1 MAMTN
6 MKDIA
11 RCLVDKHGLKVADAE
26 HFIALMI
33 DVINEGVQRE
43 RQVKIKG
50 LGTFKLTSVSSRE
63 SVDVNTGERIVI
75 EGRDKIS
82 FTPDNA
88 MKELVNRPFSQFET
102 VVINEGV
109 ELEDE
114 FEEQLEE
121 STPVEE
127 KTESVE
133 EKTVEKVDNPHEER
147 VEAVAVV
154 SELPA
159 ETVSVE
165 EDIQENNVR
174 DAVSEPVVS
183 EVEKV
188 EFVQGTVETATDNVV
203 GDKVEMPETSSEKEV
218 EPVIGRTDMQEDTVQ
233 DTEDV
238 ATVNTPHKS
247 SYMKPLVVGF
257 VALFV
262 VLIGTIC
269 FMFMKLCQ
277 QNEQIYNFK
286 MEVQTLQM
294 ELLKKQYS
302 TMKGCS
308 KVMKPAAVAEKP
320 APAEKKPAPV
330 AEKPTPVTEK
340 STSVAEK
347 SVSSKEE
354 DAYEALN
361 KSDARVRTGAYRIV
375 GVKQVVKVKRG
386 QTLSSIS
393 RLYLGPGMECYI
405 EVMNKNKEL
414 KEGDRVKIPELKRKH
429 RK

>member
-102 VVINEGV
+102 VVVNEGV

-133 EKTVEKVDNPHEER
+133 EKTVEKVDNPHEEP

-165 EDIQENNVR
+165 EDIQENNVQ

-203 GDKVEMPETSSEKEV
+203 EDKVETPETSSEKEV

-233 DTEDV
+233 DAEDI

-247 SYMKPLVVGF
+247 PYMKLLVSSLVT
-257 VALFV
+257 LFV
-262 VLIGTIC
+262 VLVGTIC
-269 FMFMKLCQ
+269 YLFMELYQRNDRIESLMT
-277 QNEQIYNFK
+277 
-286 MEVQTLQM
+286 EVGTLQI
-294 ELLKKQYS
+294 ELLKKDYS
-302 TMKGCS
+302 TLKGPS
-308 KVMKPAAVAEKP
+308 KVMKPVAEKP
-320 APAEKKPAPV
+320 APV
-330 AEKPTPVTEK
+330 VEKPVL
-340 STSVAEK
+340 
-347 SVSSKEE
+347 SKEE
-354 DAYEALN
+354 NPYDELN
-361 KSDARVRTGAYRIV
+361 NSDARVRTGAYRIV
-375 GVKQVVKVKRG
+375 GVKQVVKVQAG
-386 QTLSSIS
+386 QTLASIS
-393 RLYLGPGMECYI
+393 RQHLGPGMECYL
-405 EVMNKNKEL
+405 EVMNKEKVL
-414 KEGDRVKIPELKRKH
+414 KKGDRVKIPELELKRHKKH
-429 RK
+429 

>member
-102 VVINEGV
+102 VVVNEGV

-133 EKTVEKVDNPHEER
+133 EKTVEKVDNRHEER

-188 EFVQGTVETATDNVV
+188 EFVQGTVETATDTVV
-203 GDKVEMPETSSEKEV
+203 KDKVETLETSSEKEV

-233 DTEDV
+233 DAEDV

-247 SYMKPLVVGF
+247 PYMKVLVSSL

-262 VLIGTIC
+262 VLVGTIC
-269 FMFMKLCQ
+269 YLFMELYQRNDRIESLMT
-277 QNEQIYNFK
+277 
-286 MEVQTLQM
+286 EVGTLQI
-294 ELLKKQYS
+294 ELLKKDYS
-302 TMKGCS
+302 TLRGPS
-308 KVMKPAAVAEKP
+308 KVMKPVAVAEKP
-320 APAEKKPAPV
+320 APV
-330 AEKPTPVTEK
+330 VEKPVP
-340 STSVAEK
+340 
-347 SVSSKEE
+347 SKKENPYDE
-354 DAYEALN
+354 LN
-361 KSDARVRTGAYRIV
+361 NSDARVRTGAYRIV
-375 GVKQVVKVKRG
+375 GVKQVVKVQAG
-386 QTLSSIS
+386 QTLASIS
-393 RLYLGPGMECYI
+393 RQHLGPGMECYL
-405 EVMNKNKEL
+405 EVMNKEKVL
-414 KEGDRVKIPELKRKH
+414 KKGDRVKIPELELKRHKKH
-429 RK
+429 

>member
-102 VVINEGV
+102 VVVNEGV

-165 EDIQENNVR
+165 EDIQENNVQ

-203 GDKVEMPETSSEKEV
+203 GDKVETPETSSEKEV

-233 DTEDV
+233 DIEDV

-247 SYMKPLVVGF
+247 LYMKLLVSSL

-262 VLIGTIC
+262 VLVGTIC
-269 FMFMKLCQ
+269 YLFMELYQRNDRIESLMT
-277 QNEQIYNFK
+277 
-286 MEVQTLQM
+286 EVGTLQI
-294 ELLKKQYS
+294 ELLKKDYS
-302 TMKGCS
+302 TLRGPS
-308 KVMKPAAVAEKP
+308 KVMKPVAVAE
-320 APAEKKPAPV
+320 KPAPV
-330 AEKPTPVTEK
+330 AEKPVP
-340 STSVAEK
+340 
-347 SVSSKEE
+347 SKEE
-354 DAYEALN
+354 NPYDELN
-361 KSDARVRTGAYRIV
+361 NSDARVRTGAYRIV
-375 GVKQVVKVKRG
+375 GVKQVVKVQAG
-386 QTLSSIS
+386 QTLASIS
-393 RLYLGPGMECYI
+393 RQHLGPGMECYL
-405 EVMNKNKEL
+405 EVMNKEKVL
-414 KEGDRVKIPELKRKH
+414 KKGDRVKIPELELKRHKKH
-429 RK
+429 

>member
-102 VVINEGV
+102 VVVNEGV

-133 EKTVEKVDNPHEER
+133 EKTVEKVDNRHEER

-159 ETVSVE
+159 ETVSLE
-165 EDIQENNVR
+165 ADIQENNVQ

-203 GDKVEMPETSSEKEV
+203 EDKVETPETSSEKEV

-233 DTEDV
+233 DAEDV
-238 ATVNTPHKS
+238 ATVSTPHKS
-247 SYMKPLVVGF
+247 PYMKLLVSSL

-262 VLIGTIC
+262 VLVGTIC
-269 FMFMKLCQ
+269 YLFMELYQRNDRIESLMT
-277 QNEQIYNFK
+277 
-286 MEVQTLQM
+286 EVGTLQI
-294 ELLKKQYS
+294 ELLKKDYS
-302 TMKGCS
+302 TLRGPS
-308 KVMKPAAVAEKP
+308 KVMKPVAVAEKP
-320 APAEKKPAPV
+320 V
-330 AEKPTPVTEK
+330 L
-340 STSVAEK
+340 
-347 SVSSKEE
+347 SKEE
-354 DAYEALN
+354 NPYDELN
-361 KSDARVRTGAYRIV
+361 NSDARVRTGAYRIV
-375 GVKQVVKVKRG
+375 GVKQVVKVQAG
-386 QTLSSIS
+386 QTLASIS
-393 RLYLGPGMECYI
+393 RQHLGPGMECYL
-405 EVMNKNKEL
+405 EVMNKEKVL
-414 KEGDRVKIPELKRKH
+414 KKGDRVKIPELELKRHKKH
-429 RK
+429 

>member
-102 VVINEGV
+102 VVVNEGV

-114 FEEQLEE
+114 FDEQLEE

-165 EDIQENNVR
+165 EDIQENNVQ
-174 DAVSEPVVS
+174 DALSESVVS

-203 GDKVEMPETSSEKEV
+203 GDKVETPETSSEKEV

-233 DTEDV
+233 DAEGI

-247 SYMKPLVVGF
+247 PYMKLLVSSL

-262 VLIGTIC
+262 VLVGTIC
-269 FMFMKLCQ
+269 YLFMELYQRNDRIESLMT
-277 QNEQIYNFK
+277 
-286 MEVQTLQM
+286 EVGTLQI
-294 ELLKKQYS
+294 ELLKKDYS
-302 TMKGCS
+302 TLRGPS
-308 KVMKPAAVAEKP
+308 KVMKPVAVAEKP
-320 APAEKKPAPV
+320 APV
-330 AEKPTPVTEK
+330 VEKPVP
-340 STSVAEK
+340 
-347 SVSSKEE
+347 SKEE
-354 DAYEALN
+354 NPYDELN
-361 KSDARVRTGAYRIV
+361 NSDARVRTGAYRIV
-375 GVKQVVKVKRG
+375 GVKQVVKVQAG
-386 QTLSSIS
+386 QTLASIS
-393 RLYLGPGMECYI
+393 RQHLGPGMECYL
-405 EVMNKNKEL
+405 EVMNKEKVL
-414 KEGDRVKIPELKRKH
+414 KKGDRVKIPELELKRHKKH
-429 RK
+429 

>member
-1 MAMTN
+1 MTN

-102 VVINEGV
+102 VVVNEGV

-114 FEEQLEE
+114 FDEQLEE

-159 ETVSVE
+159 EIVSVE
-165 EDIQENNVR
+165 EDIQENNVQ
-174 DAVSEPVVS
+174 DAVSEPVVL

-203 GDKVEMPETSSEKEV
+203 EDKVETPETSSEKEV
-218 EPVIGRTDMQEDTVQ
+218 EPVIGRTDMQEDTVK
-233 DTEDV
+233 DAEDV
-238 ATVNTPHKS
+238 TTVDTPHRS
-247 SYMKPLVVGF
+247 PYMKLLVASL

-262 VLIGTIC
+262 VLVGTIC
-269 FMFMKLCQ
+269 YLFMELYQRNDRIESLMT
-277 QNEQIYNFK
+277 
-286 MEVQTLQM
+286 EVRTLQIA
-294 ELLKKQYS
+294 LLKKEYS
-302 TMKGCS
+302 TLRGPS
-308 KVMKPAAVAEKP
+308 KVMKPVAVAEKP
-320 APAEKKPAPV
+320 APV
-330 AEKPTPVTEK
+330 VEKP
-340 STSVAEK
+340 
-347 SVSSKEE
+347 VSSKEKNPYDE
-354 DAYEALN
+354 LN
-361 KSDARVRTGAYRIV
+361 NSDARVRTGAYRIV
-375 GVKQVVKVKRG
+375 GVKQVVKVQAG
-386 QTLSSIS
+386 QTLASIS
-393 RLYLGPGMECYI
+393 RQHLGPGMECYL
-405 EVMNKNKEL
+405 EVMNKEKVL
-414 KEGDRVKIPELKRKH
+414 KKGDRVKIPELELKRHKKH
-429 RK
+429 

>member
-1 MAMTN
+1 MTN

-102 VVINEGV
+102 VVVNEGV

-114 FEEQLEE
+114 FDEQLEE

-133 EKTVEKVDNPHEER
+133 EKTVEKVDNPHEEP

-165 EDIQENNVR
+165 EDIQENNVQ

-203 GDKVEMPETSSEKEV
+203 GDKVETPETSSEKEV

-233 DTEDV
+233 DAEGI

-247 SYMKPLVVGF
+247 PYMKLLVSSL

-262 VLIGTIC
+262 VLVGTIC
-269 FMFMKLCQ
+269 YLFMELYQRNDRIESLMT
-277 QNEQIYNFK
+277 
-286 MEVQTLQM
+286 EVGTLQI
-294 ELLKKQYS
+294 ELLKKDYS
-302 TMKGCS
+302 TLRGPS
-308 KVMKPAAVAEKP
+308 KVMKPVAVAEKP
-320 APAEKKPAPV
+320 APV
-330 AEKPTPVTEK
+330 VEKPVP
-340 STSVAEK
+340 
-347 SVSSKEE
+347 SKEE
-354 DAYEALN
+354 NPYDELN
-361 KSDARVRTGAYRIV
+361 NSDARVRTGAYRIV
-375 GVKQVVKVKRG
+375 GVKQVVKVQAG
-386 QTLSSIS
+386 QTLASIS
-393 RLYLGPGMECYI
+393 RQHLGPGMECYL
-405 EVMNKNKEL
+405 EVMNKEKVL
-414 KEGDRVKIPELKRKH
+414 KKGDRVKIPELELKRHKKH
-429 RK
+429 

>member
-102 VVINEGV
+102 VVVNEGV

-147 VEAVAVV
+147 FEAVAVV

-159 ETVSVE
+159 ETVSLE
-165 EDIQENNVR
+165 EDIQENNVQ
-174 DAVSEPVVS
+174 DAVSESVVS

-203 GDKVEMPETSSEKEV
+203 EDKVETPKTSSEKEV

-233 DTEDV
+233 DAEDV

-247 SYMKPLVVGF
+247 PYMKLLVASL

-262 VLIGTIC
+262 VLVGTIC
-269 FMFMKLCQ
+269 YLFMELYQRNDRIESLMT
-277 QNEQIYNFK
+277 
-286 MEVQTLQM
+286 EVGTLQI
-294 ELLKKQYS
+294 ELLKKDYS
-302 TMKGCS
+302 TLRGPS
-308 KVMKPAAVAEKP
+308 KVMKPVAVAEKP
-320 APAEKKPAPV
+320 APV
-330 AEKPTPVTEK
+330 VEKPVL
-340 STSVAEK
+340 
-347 SVSSKEE
+347 SKEE
-354 DAYEALN
+354 NPYDELN
-361 KSDARVRTGAYRIV
+361 NSDARVRTGAYRIV
-375 GVKQVVKVKRG
+375 GVKQVVKVQAG
-386 QTLSSIS
+386 QTLASIS
-393 RLYLGPGMECYI
+393 RQHLGPGMECYL
-405 EVMNKNKEL
+405 EVMNKEKVL
-414 KEGDRVKIPELKRKH
+414 KKGDRVKIPELELKRHKKH
-429 RK
+429 

>member
-102 VVINEGV
+102 VVVNEGV

-165 EDIQENNVR
+165 EDIQENNVQ

-203 GDKVEMPETSSEKEV
+203 GDKVETPETSSEKEV

-233 DTEDV
+233 DIEDV

-247 SYMKPLVVGF
+247 LYMKLLVSSL

-262 VLIGTIC
+262 VLVGTIC
-269 FMFMKLCQ
+269 YLFMELYQRNDRIESLMT
-277 QNEQIYNFK
+277 
-286 MEVQTLQM
+286 EVGTLQI
-294 ELLKKQYS
+294 ELLKKDYS
-302 TMKGCS
+302 TLRGPS
-308 KVMKPAAVAEKP
+308 KVMKPVAVAEKP
-320 APAEKKPAPV
+320 APV
-330 AEKPTPVTEK
+330 VEKPVP
-340 STSVAEK
+340 
-347 SVSSKEE
+347 SKEE
-354 DAYEALN
+354 NPYDELN
-361 KSDARVRTGAYRIV
+361 NSDARVRTGAYRIV
-375 GVKQVVKVKRG
+375 GVKQIVKVQAG
-386 QTLSSIS
+386 QTLASIS
-393 RLYLGPGMECYI
+393 RQHLGPGMECYL
-405 EVMNKNKEL
+405 EVMNKEKVL
-414 KEGDRVKIPELKRKH
+414 KKGDRVKIPELELKRHKKH
-429 RK
+429 

>member
-102 VVINEGV
+102 VVVNEGV

-133 EKTVEKVDNPHEER
+133 EKTVEKVDNPHEEP

-165 EDIQENNVR
+165 EDIQENNVQ
-174 DAVSEPVVS
+174 DALSESVVS

-188 EFVQGTVETATDNVV
+188 EFVQGTVETATDTVV
-203 GDKVEMPETSSEKEV
+203 KDKVETLETSSEKEV

-233 DTEDV
+233 DAEDV

-247 SYMKPLVVGF
+247 PYMKVLVSSL

-262 VLIGTIC
+262 VLVGTIC
-269 FMFMKLCQ
+269 YLFMELYQRNDRIESLMT
-277 QNEQIYNFK
+277 
-286 MEVQTLQM
+286 EVGTLQI
-294 ELLKKQYS
+294 ELLKKDYS
-302 TMKGCS
+302 TLRGPS
-308 KVMKPAAVAEKP
+308 KVMKPVAVAEKP
-320 APAEKKPAPV
+320 APV
-330 AEKPTPVTEK
+330 VEKPVP
-340 STSVAEK
+340 
-347 SVSSKEE
+347 SKKENPYDE
-354 DAYEALN
+354 LN
-361 KSDARVRTGAYRIV
+361 NSDARVRTGAYRIV
-375 GVKQVVKVKRG
+375 GVKQVVKVQAG
-386 QTLSSIS
+386 QTLASIS
-393 RLYLGPGMECYI
+393 RQHLGPGMECYL
-405 EVMNKNKEL
+405 EVMNKEKVL
-414 KEGDRVKIPELKRKH
+414 KKGDRVKIPELELKRHKKH
-429 RK
+429 

>member
-102 VVINEGV
+102 VVVNEGV

-133 EKTVEKVDNPHEER
+133 EKTVEKVDNRHEEP

-203 GDKVEMPETSSEKEV
+203 GDKVETPETSSEKEV

-233 DTEDV
+233 DAEDV

-247 SYMKPLVVGF
+247 PYMKLLVSSL

-262 VLIGTIC
+262 VLVGTIC
-269 FMFMKLCQ
+269 YLFMELYQRNDRIESLMT
-277 QNEQIYNFK
+277 
-286 MEVQTLQM
+286 EVGTLQI
-294 ELLKKQYS
+294 ELLKKDYS
-302 TMKGCS
+302 TLRGPS
-308 KVMKPAAVAEKP
+308 KVMKPV
-320 APAEKKPAPV
+320 PV
-330 AEKPTPVTEK
+330 AEKPVL
-340 STSVAEK
+340 
-347 SVSSKEE
+347 SKEE
-354 DAYEALN
+354 NPYDELN
-361 KSDARVRTGAYRIV
+361 NSDARVRTGAYRIV
-375 GVKQVVKVKRG
+375 GVKQVVKVQAR
-386 QTLSSIS
+386 QTLASIS
-393 RLYLGPGMECYI
+393 RQHLGPGMECYL
-405 EVMNKNKEL
+405 EVMNKEKVL
-414 KEGDRVKIPELKRKH
+414 KKGDRVKIPELELKRHKKH
-429 RK
+429 

>member
-102 VVINEGV
+102 VVVNEGV

-114 FEEQLEE
+114 FDEQLEE

-127 KTESVE
+127 ETESVE

-159 ETVSVE
+159 ETVSLE
-165 EDIQENNVR
+165 ADIQENNVQ
-174 DAVSEPVVS
+174 DAISEPVVS

-188 EFVQGTVETATDNVV
+188 EFVQGTVETATDTVV
-203 GDKVEMPETSSEKEV
+203 KDKVETPETLSEKEV

-233 DTEDV
+233 DIEDV

-247 SYMKPLVVGF
+247 PYIKLLVASL

-262 VLIGTIC
+262 VLVGTIC
-269 FMFMKLCQ
+269 YLFMELYQRNDRIESLMT
-277 QNEQIYNFK
+277 
-286 MEVQTLQM
+286 EVGTLQI
-294 ELLKKQYS
+294 ELLKKDYS
-302 TMKGCS
+302 TLKGPS
-308 KVMKPAAVAEKP
+308 KVMKPIAVAEKP
-320 APAEKKPAPV
+320 APV
-330 AEKPTPVTEK
+330 VEKPVP
-340 STSVAEK
+340 
-347 SVSSKEE
+347 SKEE
-354 DAYEALN
+354 NPYDELN
-361 KSDARVRTGAYRIV
+361 NSDARVRTGAYRIV
-375 GVKQVVKVKRG
+375 GVKQVVKVQAG
-386 QTLSSIS
+386 QTLASIS
-393 RLYLGPGMECYI
+393 RQHLGPGMECYL
-405 EVMNKNKEL
+405 EVMNKEKVL
-414 KEGDRVKIPELKRKH
+414 KKGDRVKIPELELKRHKKH
-429 RK
+429 

>member
-102 VVINEGV
+102 VVVNEGV

-114 FEEQLEE
+114 FDEQLEE

-165 EDIQENNVR
+165 EDIQENNVQ

-188 EFVQGTVETATDNVV
+188 EFLQGTVETATDTVV
-203 GDKVEMPETSSEKEV
+203 KDKVETPETLSEKEV

-233 DTEDV
+233 DAEDV

-247 SYMKPLVVGF
+247 PYMKLLVASL

-262 VLIGTIC
+262 VLVGTIC
-269 FMFMKLCQ
+269 YLFMELYQRNDRIESLMT
-277 QNEQIYNFK
+277 
-286 MEVQTLQM
+286 EVGTLQI
-294 ELLKKQYS
+294 ELLKKDYS
-302 TMKGCS
+302 TLRGPS
-308 KVMKPAAVAEKP
+308 KVMKPVAVAEKP
-320 APAEKKPAPV
+320 APV
-330 AEKPTPVTEK
+330 VEKPVP
-340 STSVAEK
+340 
-347 SVSSKEE
+347 SKKENPYDE
-354 DAYEALN
+354 LN
-361 KSDARVRTGAYRIV
+361 NSDARVRTGAYRIV
-375 GVKQVVKVKRG
+375 GVKQVVKVQAG
-386 QTLSSIS
+386 QTLASIS
-393 RLYLGPGMECYI
+393 RQHLGPGMECYL
-405 EVMNKNKEL
+405 EVMNKEKVL
-414 KEGDRVKIPELKRKH
+414 KKGDRVKIPELELKRHKKH
-429 RK
+429 

>member
-102 VVINEGV
+102 VVVNEGV

-127 KTESVE
+127 KTENVE

-154 SELPA
+154 SELPT
-159 ETVSVE
+159 ETVSLE
-165 EDIQENNVR
+165 ADIQENNVR

-203 GDKVEMPETSSEKEV
+203 EDKVETPETSSEKEV

-233 DTEDV
+233 DAEDV

-247 SYMKPLVVGF
+247 PYMKLLVSSL

-262 VLIGTIC
+262 VLVGTIC
-269 FMFMKLCQ
+269 YLFMELYQRNDRIESLMT
-277 QNEQIYNFK
+277 
-286 MEVQTLQM
+286 EVGTLQI
-294 ELLKKQYS
+294 ELLKKDYS
-302 TMKGCS
+302 TLRGPS
-308 KVMKPAAVAEKP
+308 KVMKPVAVAEKP
-320 APAEKKPAPV
+320 APV
-330 AEKPTPVTEK
+330 VEKPVL
-340 STSVAEK
+340 
-347 SVSSKEE
+347 SKEE
-354 DAYEALN
+354 NPYDELN
-361 KSDARVRTGAYRIV
+361 NSDARVRTGAYRIV
-375 GVKQVVKVKRG
+375 GVKQVVKVQAG
-386 QTLSSIS
+386 QTLASIS
-393 RLYLGPGMECYI
+393 RQHLGPGMECYL
-405 EVMNKNKEL
+405 EVMNKEKVL
-414 KEGDRVKIPELKRKH
+414 KKGDRVKIPELELKRHKKH
-429 RK
+429 

>member
-203 GDKVEMPETSSEKEV
+203 GDKVETPETSSEKEV

-233 DTEDV
+233 DAEDV

-247 SYMKPLVVGF
+247 PYMKVLVASL

-262 VLIGTIC
+262 VLVGTIC
-269 FMFMKLCQ
+269 YLFMELYQRNDRIESLMT
-277 QNEQIYNFK
+277 
-286 MEVQTLQM
+286 EVGTLQI
-294 ELLKKQYS
+294 ELLKKDYS
-302 TMKGCS
+302 TLKGPS
-308 KVMKPAAVAEKP
+308 KVMKPVAVAEKP
-320 APAEKKPAPV
+320 APV
-330 AEKPTPVTEK
+330 VEKPVL
-340 STSVAEK
+340 
-347 SVSSKEE
+347 SKEE
-354 DAYEALN
+354 NPYDELN
-361 KSDARVRTGAYRIV
+361 NSDARVRTGAYRIV
-375 GVKQVVKVKRG
+375 GVKQVVKVQAG
-386 QTLSSIS
+386 QTLASIS
-393 RLYLGPGMECYI
+393 RQHLGPGMECYL
-405 EVMNKNKEL
+405 EVMNKEKVL
-414 KEGDRVKIPELKRKH
+414 KKGDRVKIPELELKRHK
-429 RK
+429 KY

>member
-1 MAMTN
+1 MTN

-26 HFIALMI
+26 HFIAFMI

-102 VVINEGV
+102 VVVNEGV

-114 FEEQLEE
+114 FDEQLEE

-127 KTESVE
+127 KTENVE
-133 EKTVEKVDNPHEER
+133 EKTVEKVDTPHEER

-165 EDIQENNVR
+165 EDIQENNVQ
-174 DAVSEPVVS
+174 DALSESVVS

-203 GDKVEMPETSSEKEV
+203 EDKVETPETSSEKEV
-218 EPVIGRTDMQEDTVQ
+218 EPVMGRTDMQEDTVQ
-233 DTEDV
+233 DAEDI
-238 ATVNTPHKS
+238 ATISTPHKS

-286 MEVQTLQM
+286 MEVQTLQL

-308 KVMKPAAVAEKP
+308 KVMKPVAVAEKP
-320 APAEKKPAPV
+320 APV
-330 AEKPTPVTEK
+330 VEKPVP
-340 STSVAEK
+340 
-347 SVSSKEE
+347 SKEE
-354 DAYEALN
+354 NSYDELN
-361 KSDARVRTGAYRIV
+361 NSDARVRTGAYRIV
-375 GVKQVVKVKRG
+375 GVKQIVKVQAG
-386 QTLSSIS
+386 QTLASIS
-393 RLYLGPGMECYI
+393 RQHLGPGMECYL
-405 EVMNKNKEL
+405 EVMNKEKVL
-414 KEGDRVKIPELKRKH
+414 KKGDRVKIPELELKRHKKH
-429 RK
+429 

>member
-102 VVINEGV
+102 VVVNEGV

-114 FEEQLEE
+114 FDEQLEE

-159 ETVSVE
+159 ETVSLE
-165 EDIQENNVR
+165 EDIQENNVQ
-174 DAVSEPVVS
+174 DAVSESVVS

-203 GDKVEMPETSSEKEV
+203 EDKVETPETSSEKEV
-218 EPVIGRTDMQEDTVQ
+218 EPVIGRTNMQEDTVQ

-286 MEVQTLQM
+286 MEVQTLQL

-308 KVMKPAAVAEKP
+308 KVMKPVAVAEKP
-320 APAEKKPAPV
+320 APV
-330 AEKPTPVTEK
+330 VEKPVP
-340 STSVAEK
+340 
-347 SVSSKEE
+347 SKEE
-354 DAYEALN
+354 NSYDELN
-361 KSDARVRTGAYRIV
+361 NSDARVRTGAYRIV
-375 GVKQVVKVKRG
+375 GVKQVVKVRAG
-386 QTLSSIS
+386 QTLAAIS
-393 RLYLGPGMECYI
+393 RQHLGPGMECYL
-405 EVMNKNKEL
+405 EVMNKGKVL
-414 KEGDRVKIPELKRKH
+414 KKGDRVKIPELELKRHKKH
-429 RK
+429 

>member
-102 VVINEGV
+102 VVVNEGV

-165 EDIQENNVR
+165 EDIQENNVQ
-174 DAVSEPVVS
+174 DALSESVVS

-203 GDKVEMPETSSEKEV
+203 GDKVETPETSSEKEV

-233 DTEDV
+233 DAEGI

-247 SYMKPLVVGF
+247 PYMKLLVSSL

-262 VLIGTIC
+262 VLVGTIC
-269 FMFMKLCQ
+269 YLFMELYQRNDRIESLMT
-277 QNEQIYNFK
+277 
-286 MEVQTLQM
+286 EVGTLQI
-294 ELLKKQYS
+294 ELLKKDYS
-302 TMKGCS
+302 TLRGPS
-308 KVMKPAAVAEKP
+308 KVMKPVAVAEKP
-320 APAEKKPAPV
+320 APV
-330 AEKPTPVTEK
+330 VEKPVP
-340 STSVAEK
+340 
-347 SVSSKEE
+347 SKEE
-354 DAYEALN
+354 NPYDELN
-361 KSDARVRTGAYRIV
+361 NSDARVRTGAYRIV
-375 GVKQVVKVKRG
+375 GVKQVVKVQAG
-386 QTLSSIS
+386 QTLASIS
-393 RLYLGPGMECYI
+393 RQHLGSGMECYL
-405 EVMNKNKEL
+405 EVMNKEKVL
-414 KEGDRVKIPELKRKH
+414 KKGDRVKIPELELKRHKKH
-429 RK
+429 

>member
-102 VVINEGV
+102 VVVNEGV

-121 STPVEE
+121 STPIEE

-165 EDIQENNVR
+165 EDIQENNVQ
-174 DAVSEPVVS
+174 DAVSESVVS

-203 GDKVEMPETSSEKEV
+203 GDKVETPETSSEKEV

-233 DTEDV
+233 DAEDV

-247 SYMKPLVVGF
+247 PYMKVLVASL

-262 VLIGTIC
+262 VLVGTIC
-269 FMFMKLCQ
+269 YLFMELYQRNDRIESLMT
-277 QNEQIYNFK
+277 
-286 MEVQTLQM
+286 EVGTLQI
-294 ELLKKQYS
+294 ELLKKDYS
-302 TMKGCS
+302 TLRGPS
-308 KVMKPAAVAEKP
+308 KVMKPVAVAEKP
-320 APAEKKPAPV
+320 AP
-330 AEKPTPVTEK
+330 
-340 STSVAEK
+340 
-347 SVSSKEE
+347 SKEE
-354 DAYEALN
+354 NPYDELN
-361 KSDARVRTGAYRIV
+361 NSDARVRTGAYRIV
-375 GVKQVVKVKRG
+375 GVKQVVKVQAG
-386 QTLSSIS
+386 QTLASIS
-393 RLYLGPGMECYI
+393 RQHLGPGMECYL
-405 EVMNKNKEL
+405 EVMNKEKVL
-414 KEGDRVKIPELKRKH
+414 KKGDRVKIPELELKRHKKH
-429 RK
+429 

>member
-102 VVINEGV
+102 VVVNEGV

-133 EKTVEKVDNPHEER
+133 EKTVEKVDNPHEEP

-165 EDIQENNVR
+165 EDIQENNVQ
-174 DAVSEPVVS
+174 DAVSESVVS

-203 GDKVEMPETSSEKEV
+203 GDKVETPETSSEKEV
-218 EPVIGRTDMQEDTVQ
+218 EPMIGRTDMQEETVQ
-233 DTEDV
+233 DAEDI

-247 SYMKPLVVGF
+247 PYMKLLVSSL

-262 VLIGTIC
+262 VLVGTIC
-269 FMFMKLCQ
+269 YLFMELYQRNDRIESLMT
-277 QNEQIYNFK
+277 
-286 MEVQTLQM
+286 EVGTLQI
-294 ELLKKQYS
+294 ELLKKDYS
-302 TMKGCS
+302 TLRGPS
-308 KVMKPAAVAEKP
+308 KVMKPVAVAEKP
-320 APAEKKPAPV
+320 APV
-330 AEKPTPVTEK
+330 VEKPVP
-340 STSVAEK
+340 
-347 SVSSKEE
+347 SKKENPYDE
-354 DAYEALN
+354 LN
-361 KSDARVRTGAYRIV
+361 NSDARVRTGAYRIV
-375 GVKQVVKVKRG
+375 GVKQVVKVQAG
-386 QTLSSIS
+386 QTLASIS
-393 RLYLGPGMECYI
+393 RQHLGPGMECYL
-405 EVMNKNKEL
+405 EVMNKEKVL
-414 KEGDRVKIPELKRKH
+414 KKGDRVKIPELELKRHKKH
-429 RK
+429 

>member
-1 MAMTN
+1 MTN

-102 VVINEGV
+102 VVVNEGV

-133 EKTVEKVDNPHEER
+133 EKTVEKVDNPHEKR

-159 ETVSVE
+159 ETVPVG
-165 EDIQENNVR
+165 EDKQEDNVQ
-174 DAVSEPVVS
+174 DTVSETVVS
-183 EVEKV
+183 EVDKV
-188 EFVQGTVETATDNVV
+188 EFVQEIVETTNDTIVD
-203 GDKVEMPETSSEKEV
+203 DKVETPETSSEKEV

-233 DTEDV
+233 DAEDI

-247 SYMKPLVVGF
+247 PYMKLLVSSL

-262 VLIGTIC
+262 VLVGTIC
-269 FMFMKLCQ
+269 YLFMELYQRNDRIESLMT
-277 QNEQIYNFK
+277 
-286 MEVQTLQM
+286 EVGTLQI
-294 ELLKKQYS
+294 ELLKKDYS
-302 TMKGCS
+302 TLRGPS
-308 KVMKPAAVAEKP
+308 KVMKPVAVAEKP
-320 APAEKKPAPV
+320 APV
-330 AEKPTPVTEK
+330 VEKPVP
-340 STSVAEK
+340 
-347 SVSSKEE
+347 SKEE
-354 DAYEALN
+354 NPYDELN
-361 KSDARVRTGAYRIV
+361 NSDARVRTGAYRIV
-375 GVKQVVKVKRG
+375 GVKQVVKVQAG
-386 QTLSSIS
+386 QTLASIS
-393 RLYLGPGMECYI
+393 RQHLGPGMECYL
-405 EVMNKNKEL
+405 EVMNKEKVL
-414 KEGDRVKIPELKRKH
+414 KKGDRVKIPELELKRHKKH
-429 RK
+429 

>member
-1 MAMTN
+1 MTN

-102 VVINEGV
+102 VVVNEGV

-165 EDIQENNVR
+165 EDIQENNVQ

-203 GDKVEMPETSSEKEV
+203 GDKVETPETSSEKEV

-233 DTEDV
+233 DIEDV

-247 SYMKPLVVGF
+247 LYMKLLVSSL

-262 VLIGTIC
+262 VLVGTIC
-269 FMFMKLCQ
+269 YLFMELYQRNDRIESLMT
-277 QNEQIYNFK
+277 
-286 MEVQTLQM
+286 EVGTLQI
-294 ELLKKQYS
+294 ELLKKDYS
-302 TMKGCS
+302 TLRGPS
-308 KVMKPAAVAEKP
+308 KVMKPVAVAEKP
-320 APAEKKPAPV
+320 APV
-330 AEKPTPVTEK
+330 VEKPVP
-340 STSVAEK
+340 
-347 SVSSKEE
+347 SKEE
-354 DAYEALN
+354 NPYDELN
-361 KSDARVRTGAYRIV
+361 NSDARVRTGAYRIV
-375 GVKQVVKVKRG
+375 GVKQVVKVQAG
-386 QTLSSIS
+386 QTLASIS
-393 RLYLGPGMECYI
+393 RQHLGPGMECYL
-405 EVMNKNKEL
+405 EVMNKEKVL
-414 KEGDRVKIPELKRKH
+414 KKGDRVKIPELELKRHKKH
-429 RK
+429 

>member
-1 MAMTN
+1 MTN

-11 RCLVDKHGLKVADAE
+11 RCLVDKHGLKVADTE

-102 VVINEGV
+102 VVVNEGV

-133 EKTVEKVDNPHEER
+133 EKTVEKVDNRHEER

-159 ETVSVE
+159 ETVSLE
-165 EDIQENNVR
+165 ADIQENNVQ

-203 GDKVEMPETSSEKEV
+203 EDKVETPETSSEKEV

-233 DTEDV
+233 DAEDV

-247 SYMKPLVVGF
+247 PYMKLLVSSL

-262 VLIGTIC
+262 VLVGTIC
-269 FMFMKLCQ
+269 YLFMELYQRNDRIESLMT
-277 QNEQIYNFK
+277 
-286 MEVQTLQM
+286 EVGTLQI
-294 ELLKKQYS
+294 ELLKKDYS
-302 TMKGCS
+302 TLRGPS
-308 KVMKPAAVAEKP
+308 KAMKPVAVAEKP
-320 APAEKKPAPV
+320 VPV
-330 AEKPTPVTEK
+330 AEKPVL
-340 STSVAEK
+340 
-347 SVSSKEE
+347 SKEE
-354 DAYEALN
+354 NPYDELN
-361 KSDARVRTGAYRIV
+361 NSDARVRTGAYRIV
-375 GVKQVVKVKRG
+375 GVKQVVKVQAG
-386 QTLSSIS
+386 QTLASIS
-393 RLYLGPGMECYI
+393 RQHLGPGMECYL
-405 EVMNKNKEL
+405 EVMNKEKVL
-414 KEGDRVKIPELKRKH
+414 KKGDRVKIPELELKRHK
-429 RK
+429 KY

>member
-102 VVINEGV
+102 VVVNEGV

-114 FEEQLEE
+114 FGEQLEE

-174 DAVSEPVVS
+174 DAVSKPVVS

-203 GDKVEMPETSSEKEV
+203 GDKVETPETLSEKEV

-233 DTEDV
+233 DAEDV

-247 SYMKPLVVGF
+247 PYMKVLVSSL

-262 VLIGTIC
+262 VLVGTIC
-269 FMFMKLCQ
+269 YLFMELYQRNDRIESLMT
-277 QNEQIYNFK
+277 
-286 MEVQTLQM
+286 EVGTLQI
-294 ELLKKQYS
+294 ELLKKDYS
-302 TMKGCS
+302 TLRGPS
-308 KVMKPAAVAEKP
+308 KVMKPVAVAEKP
-320 APAEKKPAPV
+320 APV
-330 AEKPTPVTEK
+330 VEKPVL
-340 STSVAEK
+340 
-347 SVSSKEE
+347 SKEE
-354 DAYEALN
+354 NPYDELN
-361 KSDARVRTGAYRIV
+361 NSDARVRTGAYRIV
-375 GVKQVVKVKRG
+375 GVKQIVKVQAG
-386 QTLSSIS
+386 QTLASIS
-393 RLYLGPGMECYI
+393 RQHLGPGMECYL
-405 EVMNKNKEL
+405 EVMNKEKVL
-414 KEGDRVKIPELKRKH
+414 KKGDRVKIPELELKRHKKH
-429 RK
+429 

>member
-1 MAMTN
+1 MTN

-102 VVINEGV
+102 VVVNEGV

-203 GDKVEMPETSSEKEV
+203 GDKVETRK
-218 EPVIGRTDMQEDTVQ
+218 RHQ
-233 DTEDV
+233 
-238 ATVNTPHKS
+238 
-247 SYMKPLVVGF
+247 
-257 VALFV
+257 
-262 VLIGTIC
+262 
-269 FMFMKLCQ
+269 
-277 QNEQIYNFK
+277 
-286 MEVQTLQM
+286 
-294 ELLKKQYS
+294 KK
-302 TMKGCS
+302 
-308 KVMKPAAVAEKP
+308 
-320 APAEKKPAPV
+320 
-330 AEKPTPVTEK
+330 
-340 STSVAEK
+340 
-347 SVSSKEE
+347 
-354 DAYEALN
+354 
-361 KSDARVRTGAYRIV
+361 R
-375 GVKQVVKVKRG
+375 
-386 QTLSSIS
+386 LS
-393 RLYLGPGMECYI
+393 L
-405 EVMNKNKEL
+405 
-414 KEGDRVKIPELKRKH
+414 
-429 RK
+429 

>member
-102 VVINEGV
+102 VVVNEGV

-133 EKTVEKVDNPHEER
+133 EKTVEKVDNRHEER

-188 EFVQGTVETATDNVV
+188 EFVQGAVETATDNVV
-203 GDKVEMPETSSEKEV
+203 GDKVETPETSSEKEV

-233 DTEDV
+233 ETEDV
-238 ATVNTPHKS
+238 ATVNIPHKS
-247 SYMKPLVVGF
+247 PYMKLLVASL

-262 VLIGTIC
+262 VLVGTIC
-269 FMFMKLCQ
+269 YLFMELYQRNDRIESLMT
-277 QNEQIYNFK
+277 
-286 MEVQTLQM
+286 EVGTLQI
-294 ELLKKQYS
+294 ELLKKDYS
-302 TMKGCS
+302 TLRGPS
-308 KVMKPAAVAEKP
+308 KVMKPASVAEKP
-320 APAEKKPAPV
+320 APV
-330 AEKPTPVTEK
+330 VEKPIP
-340 STSVAEK
+340 
-347 SVSSKEE
+347 SKEE
-354 DAYEALN
+354 NPYDELN
-361 KSDARVRTGAYRIV
+361 NSDACVRTGAYRIV
-375 GVKQVVKVKRG
+375 GVKQVVKVQAG
-386 QTLSSIS
+386 QTLASIS
-393 RLYLGPGMECYI
+393 RQHLGPGMECYL
-405 EVMNKNKEL
+405 EVMNKEKVL
-414 KEGDRVKIPELKRKH
+414 KKGDRVKIPELELKRHKKH
-429 RK
+429 

>member
-11 RCLVDKHGLKVADAE
+11 RCLVDKHGLKVADTE

-102 VVINEGV
+102 VVVNEGV

-133 EKTVEKVDNPHEER
+133 EKTVEKVDNRHEER

-159 ETVSVE
+159 ETVSLE
-165 EDIQENNVR
+165 ADIQENNVQ

-203 GDKVEMPETSSEKEV
+203 EDKVETPETSSEKEV

-233 DTEDV
+233 DAEDV

-247 SYMKPLVVGF
+247 PYMKLLVSSL

-262 VLIGTIC
+262 VLVGTIC
-269 FMFMKLCQ
+269 YLFMELYQRNDRIESLMT
-277 QNEQIYNFK
+277 
-286 MEVQTLQM
+286 EVGTLQI
-294 ELLKKQYS
+294 ELLKKDYS
-302 TMKGCS
+302 TLRGPS
-308 KVMKPAAVAEKP
+308 KAMKPVAVAEKP
-320 APAEKKPAPV
+320 VPV
-330 AEKPTPVTEK
+330 AEKPVL
-340 STSVAEK
+340 
-347 SVSSKEE
+347 SKEE
-354 DAYEALN
+354 NPYDELN
-361 KSDARVRTGAYRIV
+361 NSDARVRTGAYRIV
-375 GVKQVVKVKRG
+375 GVKQIVKVQAG
-386 QTLSSIS
+386 QTLASIS
-393 RLYLGPGMECYI
+393 RQHLGPGMECYL
-405 EVMNKNKEL
+405 EVMNKEKVL
-414 KEGDRVKIPELKRKH
+414 KKGDRVKIPELELKRHKKH
-429 RK
+429 

>member
-11 RCLVDKHGLKVADAE
+11 RCLVDKHGRKVADAE
-26 HFIALMI
+26 HFIALRI

-102 VVINEGV
+102 VVVNEGV

-133 EKTVEKVDNPHEER
+133 EKTVEKVDNRHEER

-188 EFVQGTVETATDNVV
+188 EFVQGAVETATDNVV
-203 GDKVEMPETSSEKEV
+203 GDKVETPETSSEKEV

-233 DTEDV
+233 ETEDV
-238 ATVNTPHKS
+238 ATVNIPHKS
-247 SYMKPLVVGF
+247 PYMKLLVASL

-262 VLIGTIC
+262 VLVGTIC
-269 FMFMKLCQ
+269 YLFMELYQRNDRIESLMT
-277 QNEQIYNFK
+277 
-286 MEVQTLQM
+286 EVGTLQI
-294 ELLKKQYS
+294 ELLKKDYS
-302 TMKGCS
+302 TLRGPS
-308 KVMKPAAVAEKP
+308 KVMKPASVAEKP
-320 APAEKKPAPV
+320 APV
-330 AEKPTPVTEK
+330 VEKPIP
-340 STSVAEK
+340 
-347 SVSSKEE
+347 SKEE
-354 DAYEALN
+354 NPYDELN
-361 KSDARVRTGAYRIV
+361 NSDARVRTGAYRIV
-375 GVKQVVKVKRG
+375 GVKQVVKVQAG
-386 QTLSSIS
+386 QTLASIS
-393 RLYLGPGMECYI
+393 RQHLGPGMECYL
-405 EVMNKNKEL
+405 EVMNKEKVL
-414 KEGDRVKIPELKRKH
+414 KKGDRVKIPELELKRHKKH
-429 RK
+429 

>member
-102 VVINEGV
+102 VVVNEGV

-188 EFVQGTVETATDNVV
+188 EFVQGTVETATDSVV
-203 GDKVEMPETSSEKEV
+203 EDKVETPETSSEKEV

-233 DTEDV
+233 DAEGI

-247 SYMKPLVVGF
+247 PYMKLLVSSL

-262 VLIGTIC
+262 VLVGTIC
-269 FMFMKLCQ
+269 YLFMELYQRNDRIESLMT
-277 QNEQIYNFK
+277 
-286 MEVQTLQM
+286 EVGTLQI
-294 ELLKKQYS
+294 ELLKKDYS
-302 TMKGCS
+302 TLRGPS
-308 KVMKPAAVAEKP
+308 KVMKPVAVAEKP
-320 APAEKKPAPV
+320 APV
-330 AEKPTPVTEK
+330 VEKPVP
-340 STSVAEK
+340 
-347 SVSSKEE
+347 SKEE
-354 DAYEALN
+354 NPYDELN
-361 KSDARVRTGAYRIV
+361 NSDARVRTGAYRIV
-375 GVKQVVKVKRG
+375 GVKQVVKVQAG
-386 QTLSSIS
+386 QTLASIS
-393 RLYLGPGMECYI
+393 RQHLGPGMECYL
-405 EVMNKNKEL
+405 EVMNKEKVL
-414 KEGDRVKIPELKRKH
+414 KKGDRVKIPELELKRHKKH
-429 RK
+429 

>member
-102 VVINEGV
+102 VVVNEGV

-133 EKTVEKVDNPHEER
+133 EKTVEKVDNPHEEP

-218 EPVIGRTDMQEDTVQ
+218 EPVIGRTDMQEDTAQ

-247 SYMKPLVVGF
+247 PYMKLLVSSL

-262 VLIGTIC
+262 VLVGTIC
-269 FMFMKLCQ
+269 YLFMELYQRNDRIESLMT
-277 QNEQIYNFK
+277 
-286 MEVQTLQM
+286 EVGTLQI
-294 ELLKKQYS
+294 ELLKKDYS
-302 TMKGCS
+302 TLKGPS
-308 KVMKPAAVAEKP
+308 KVMKPVAVAG
-320 APAEKKPAPV
+320 KPAPV
-330 AEKPTPVTEK
+330 VEKPVL
-340 STSVAEK
+340 
-347 SVSSKEE
+347 SKEE
-354 DAYEALN
+354 NPYDELN
-361 KSDARVRTGAYRIV
+361 NSDARVRTGAYRIV
-375 GVKQVVKVKRG
+375 GVKQVVKVQAG
-386 QTLSSIS
+386 QTLASIS
-393 RLYLGPGMECYI
+393 RQHLGPGMECYL
-405 EVMNKNKEL
+405 EVMNKEKVL
-414 KEGDRVKIPELKRKH
+414 KKGDRVKIPELELKRHKKH
-429 RK
+429 

>member
-102 VVINEGV
+102 VVVNEGV

-114 FEEQLEE
+114 FDEQLEE

-133 EKTVEKVDNPHEER
+133 EKTVEKVDNRHEER

-174 DAVSEPVVS
+174 DAVSKPVVS

-203 GDKVEMPETSSEKEV
+203 GDKVETPETLSEKEV

-233 DTEDV
+233 DAEDV

-247 SYMKPLVVGF
+247 PYMKVLVSSL

-262 VLIGTIC
+262 VLVGTIC
-269 FMFMKLCQ
+269 YLFMELYQRNDRIESLMT
-277 QNEQIYNFK
+277 
-286 MEVQTLQM
+286 EVGTLQI
-294 ELLKKQYS
+294 ELLKKDYS
-302 TMKGCS
+302 TLRGPS
-308 KVMKPAAVAEKP
+308 KVMKPVAVAEKP
-320 APAEKKPAPV
+320 APV
-330 AEKPTPVTEK
+330 VEKPVL
-340 STSVAEK
+340 
-347 SVSSKEE
+347 SKEE
-354 DAYEALN
+354 NPYDELN
-361 KSDARVRTGAYRIV
+361 NSDARVRTGAYRIV
-375 GVKQVVKVKRG
+375 GVKQIVKVQAG
-386 QTLSSIS
+386 QTLASIS
-393 RLYLGPGMECYI
+393 RQHLGPGMECYL
-405 EVMNKNKEL
+405 EVMNKEKVL
-414 KEGDRVKIPELKRKH
+414 KKGDRVKIPELELKRHKKH
-429 RK
+429 

>member
-102 VVINEGV
+102 VVVNEGV

-159 ETVSVE
+159 ETVSLE
-165 EDIQENNVR
+165 EDIQENNVQ

-188 EFVQGTVETATDNVV
+188 EFVQETVETATDNVV
-203 GDKVEMPETSSEKEV
+203 EDKVETPETSSEKEV

-233 DTEDV
+233 DAEDI
-238 ATVNTPHKS
+238 ATISTPHKS
-247 SYMKPLVVGF
+247 SYMKLLVSSL

-262 VLIGTIC
+262 VLVGTIC
-269 FMFMKLCQ
+269 YLFMELYQRNDRIESLMT
-277 QNEQIYNFK
+277 
-286 MEVQTLQM
+286 EVGTLQI
-294 ELLKKQYS
+294 ELLKKDYS
-302 TMKGCS
+302 TLRGPS
-308 KVMKPAAVAEKP
+308 KVMKPVAVAE
-320 APAEKKPAPV
+320 KPAPV
-330 AEKPTPVTEK
+330 AEKPAPVVEK
-340 STSVAEK
+340 PVP
-347 SVSSKEE
+347 SKEE
-354 DAYEALN
+354 NPYDELN
-361 KSDARVRTGAYRIV
+361 NSDARVRTGAYRIV
-375 GVKQVVKVKRG
+375 GVKQVVKVQAG
-386 QTLSSIS
+386 QTLASIS
-393 RLYLGPGMECYI
+393 RQHLGPGMECYL
-405 EVMNKNKEL
+405 EVMNKEKVL
-414 KEGDRVKIPELKRKH
+414 KKGDRVKIPELELKRHKKH
-429 RK
+429 

>member
-1 MAMTN
+1 MTN

-43 RQVKIKG
+43 RQVKIKE

-102 VVINEGV
+102 VVVNEGV

-114 FEEQLEE
+114 FDEQLEE

-127 KTESVE
+127 ETESVE

-159 ETVSVE
+159 ETVSLE
-165 EDIQENNVR
+165 ADIQENNVQ

-188 EFVQGTVETATDNVV
+188 EFVQGTVETATDTVV
-203 GDKVEMPETSSEKEV
+203 KDKVETPETSSEKEV

-233 DTEDV
+233 DAEDV

-247 SYMKPLVVGF
+247 PYIKLLVSSL

-262 VLIGTIC
+262 VLVGTIC
-269 FMFMKLCQ
+269 YLFMELYQRNDRIESLMT
-277 QNEQIYNFK
+277 
-286 MEVQTLQM
+286 EVGTLQI
-294 ELLKKQYS
+294 ELLKKDYS
-302 TMKGCS
+302 TLRGPS
-308 KVMKPAAVAEKP
+308 KVMKPVAVAE
-320 APAEKKPAPV
+320 KPAPV
-330 AEKPTPVTEK
+330 AEKPVL
-340 STSVAEK
+340 
-347 SVSSKEE
+347 SKEE
-354 DAYEALN
+354 NPYDELN
-361 KSDARVRTGAYRIV
+361 NSDARVRTGAYRIV
-375 GVKQVVKVKRG
+375 GVKQVVKVQAG
-386 QTLSSIS
+386 QTLASIS
-393 RLYLGPGMECYI
+393 RQHLGPGMECYL
-405 EVMNKNKEL
+405 EVMNKEKVL
-414 KEGDRVKIPELKRKH
+414 KKGDRVKIPELELKRHKKH
-429 RK
+429 

>member
-1 MAMTN
+1 MTN

-102 VVINEGV
+102 VVVNEGV

-165 EDIQENNVR
+165 EDIQENNVQ
-174 DAVSEPVVS
+174 DALSESVVS

-203 GDKVEMPETSSEKEV
+203 GDKVETPETSSEKEV

-233 DTEDV
+233 DAEGI

-247 SYMKPLVVGF
+247 PYMKLLVSSL

-262 VLIGTIC
+262 VLVGTIC
-269 FMFMKLCQ
+269 YLFMELYQRNDRIESLMT
-277 QNEQIYNFK
+277 
-286 MEVQTLQM
+286 EVGTLQI
-294 ELLKKQYS
+294 ELLKKDYS
-302 TMKGCS
+302 TLRGPS
-308 KVMKPAAVAEKP
+308 KVMKPVAVAEKP
-320 APAEKKPAPV
+320 APV
-330 AEKPTPVTEK
+330 VEKPVP
-340 STSVAEK
+340 
-347 SVSSKEE
+347 SKEE
-354 DAYEALN
+354 NPYDELN
-361 KSDARVRTGAYRIV
+361 NSDARVRTGAYRIV
-375 GVKQVVKVKRG
+375 GVKQVVKVQAG
-386 QTLSSIS
+386 QTLASIS
-393 RLYLGPGMECYI
+393 RQHLGPGMECYL
-405 EVMNKNKEL
+405 EVMNKEKVL
-414 KEGDRVKIPELKRKH
+414 KKGDRVKIPELELKRHKKH
-429 RK
+429 

>member
-102 VVINEGV
+102 VVVNEGV

-114 FEEQLEE
+114 FDEQLEE

-133 EKTVEKVDNPHEER
+133 EKTVEKVDNRHEER

-174 DAVSEPVVS
+174 DAVSKPVVS

-188 EFVQGTVETATDNVV
+188 EFVQGTVETVTDNVV
-203 GDKVEMPETSSEKEV
+203 EDKVEMPETSSEKEV

-233 DTEDV
+233 DADDI

-247 SYMKPLVVGF
+247 PYMKLLVSSL

-262 VLIGTIC
+262 VLVGTIC
-269 FMFMKLCQ
+269 YLFMELYQRNDRIESLMT
-277 QNEQIYNFK
+277 
-286 MEVQTLQM
+286 EVGTLQI
-294 ELLKKQYS
+294 ELLKKDYS
-302 TMKGCS
+302 TLRGPS
-308 KVMKPAAVAEKP
+308 KVMKPVAVAEKP
-320 APAEKKPAPV
+320 APV
-330 AEKPTPVTEK
+330 VEKPVL
-340 STSVAEK
+340 
-347 SVSSKEE
+347 SKEE
-354 DAYEALN
+354 NPYDELN
-361 KSDARVRTGAYRIV
+361 NSDARVRTGAYRIV
-375 GVKQVVKVKRG
+375 GVKQIVKVQAG
-386 QTLSSIS
+386 QTLASIS
-393 RLYLGPGMECYI
+393 RQHLGPGMECYL
-405 EVMNKNKEL
+405 EVMNKEKVL
-414 KEGDRVKIPELKRKH
+414 KKGDRVKIPELELKRHKKH
-429 RK
+429 

>member
-102 VVINEGV
+102 VVVNEGV

-133 EKTVEKVDNPHEER
+133 EKTVEKVDNRHEER

-188 EFVQGTVETATDNVV
+188 EFVQGAVETATDNVV
-203 GDKVEMPETSSEKEV
+203 GDKVETPETSSEKEV

-233 DTEDV
+233 ETEDV
-238 ATVNTPHKS
+238 ATVNIPHKS
-247 SYMKPLVVGF
+247 PYMKLLVASL

-262 VLIGTIC
+262 VLVGTIC
-269 FMFMKLCQ
+269 YLFMELYQRNDRIESLMT
-277 QNEQIYNFK
+277 
-286 MEVQTLQM
+286 EVGTLQI
-294 ELLKKQYS
+294 ELLKKDYS
-302 TMKGCS
+302 TLRGPS
-308 KVMKPAAVAEKP
+308 KVMKPASVAEKP
-320 APAEKKPAPV
+320 APV
-330 AEKPTPVTEK
+330 VEKPIP
-340 STSVAEK
+340 
-347 SVSSKEE
+347 SKEE
-354 DAYEALN
+354 NPYDELN
-361 KSDARVRTGAYRIV
+361 NSDARVRTGAYRIV
-375 GVKQVVKVKRG
+375 GVKQVVKVQAG
-386 QTLSSIS
+386 QTLASIS
-393 RLYLGPGMECYI
+393 RQHLGPGMECYL
-405 EVMNKNKEL
+405 EVMNKEKVL
-414 KEGDRVKIPELKRKH
+414 KKGDRVKIPELELKRHKKH
-429 RK
+429 